1 MPLALTLALPTSP
14 SPLLVAFGA
23 QLLAFGAQLAHQ
35 LLLVA
40 VGMGHVPKRRLG
52 QREDRRCIAAAFGP
66 DRDRGHSKCPDRS
79 RLVAR

>member
-1 MPLALTLALPTSP
+1 MADDPRRILGHQRQRQI
-14 SPLLVAFGA
+14 AFCA
-23 QLLAFGAQLAHQ
+23 QPVDQ

-40 VGMGHVPKRRLG
+40 VRMGHVPKRCLG